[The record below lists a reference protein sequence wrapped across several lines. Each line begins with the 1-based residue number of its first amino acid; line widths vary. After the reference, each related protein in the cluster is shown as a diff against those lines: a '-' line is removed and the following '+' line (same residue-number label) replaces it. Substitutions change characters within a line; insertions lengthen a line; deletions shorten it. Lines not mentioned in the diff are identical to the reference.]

1 MKLRKIMSPF
11 FVGAL
16 VVAILGFSLWITNQ
30 HALLSIVMST
40 ITLLAAFGVAILG
53 LAQFGDDG
61 LVREDPFH
69 MMNILLTFGL
79 FAFTAGEAAALIIS
93 QISVGTSFYFSTGI
107 LQIVGVA
114 LWLMGVLGYL
124 IAVNEV
130 MQFLEKR
137 KLGLLILVVSLVAM
151 IIPLVASLILSGI
164 VPRLNLLTHIP
175 LAVGLTMIA
184 VSLGLVFMSYRRGIL
199 AIPIGLA
206 LFGCL
211 LFLIRVVFW
220 ILFSFPHLY
229 ALNLILAS
237 ESYILLGASII
248 AARQVRFSV

>member
-1 MKLRKIMSPF
+1 MKLRKLMLPF

-16 VVAILGFSLWITNQ
+16 VIAILGFGLWLTNQ
-30 HALLSIVMST
+30 HTLLSIVMST

-79 FAFTAGEAAALIIS
+79 FSFTAGEAAALIIS
-93 QISVGTSFYFSTGI
+93 QLSVGTTSYLSTGI

-124 IAVNEV
+124 VAVNEV

-137 KLGLLILVVSLVAM
+137 KLGLLIFVISLIVI
-151 IIPLVASLILSGI
+151 IIPLVACLILSRI
-164 VPRLNLLTHIP
+164 VPTLNLLTHIP

-184 VSLGLVFMSYRRGIL
+184 VSLGLVFTSYRGGIL
-199 AIPIGLA
+199 AMPIGLA

-220 ILFSFPHLY
+220 IFFSFPHLDS
-229 ALNLILAS
+229 LNLILAG

-248 AARQVRFSV
+248 TSRQVKFSV